1 MTQLVLSA
9 LGFTVITVGLTLY
22 RLFRYEGTEISLP
35 TIFSHIIIG
44 RTPTVFISLVVT
56 LTLWGRILINLIN
69 LIP

>member
-44 RTPTVFISLVVT
+44 RTPTVFIALVVT
-56 LTLWGRILINLIN
+56 ITLWIRLLINLI
-69 LIP
+69 LY